1 MLADPKPR
9 TLPTSRE
16 LLFEGT
22 PRDIDVDIVIPVYN
36 EEEELGS
43 AVVFLSEHLAHITQ
57 QTRNFAWQIVIADN
71 ASTDH
76 TWELACTLA
85 RKFPFTVRA
94 VHIPRKGR
102 GHALKQAW
110 GTSHARVLAY
120 MDVDLSTDMR
130 QIPELVGPVL
140 DGVADIS
147 FGSRLMPE
155 SQVTRSAKREFI
167 SRTYNRM
174 LQNYLH
180 VRFHDAQCGFK
191 AISAEA
197 ASALLPLVEDDEWFF
212 DTELLVRAECMG
224 ISMNE
229 FAVRWREDEGSTVH
243 IADTARKDLT
253 GMKRLKREFA
263 SDDNVAGS
271 SSGTYLY
278 PPKKAADAR

>member
-1 MLADPKPR
+1 MLADSKPR
-9 TLPTSRE
+9 TLPASRE
-16 LLFEGT
+16 VLFEGT

-43 AVVFLSEHLAHITQ
+43 SVVFLSEHLARITQ
-57 QTRNFAWQIVIADN
+57 QTRNFTWQIVIADN

-140 DGVADIS
+140 DGVADVS

-155 SQVTRSAKREFI
+155 SQVMRSAKREFI

-180 VRFHDAQCGFK
+180 VGFRDAQCGFK

-212 DTELLVRAECMG
+212 DTELLARAERMG

-243 IADTARKDLT
+243 IADTVRKDLA
-253 GMKRLKREFA
+253 GMKRLKQDFL
-263 SDDNVAGS
+263 SDDNAADND
-271 SSGTYLY
+271 SGTYLY